1 MKTLVK
7 NITCIL
13 VTVFTV
19 TVFLS
24 CDNNKNEIDKLT
36 SVSFLPQTEAEHINL
51 KYTDSGKVTAILLSD
66 IMQDYSNAKYAFVE
80 FPKGINLTVFD
91 TQNQENY
98 VVSKYAISHTKN
110 NLIELLDSVVITT
123 HDGKVFTTDQLFY
136 DQKADWFF
144 TEKHFKFKDENGS
157 FIEGPG
163 ADFSRDFKIFNAQQ
177 NSGEYKNSKPSDI

>member
-66 IMQDYSNAKYAFVE
+66 IMQDYSNAKYAFVASCD
-80 FPKGINLTVFD
+80 IV
-91 TQNQENY
+91 ENHLQR
-98 VVSKYAISHTKN
+98 VVSPGHRI
-110 NLIELLDSVVITT
+110 ILL
-123 HDGKVFTTDQLFY
+123 
-136 DQKADWFF
+136 A
-144 TEKHFKFKDENGS
+144 
-157 FIEGPG
+157 
-163 ADFSRDFKIFNAQQ
+163 
-177 NSGEYKNSKPSDI
+177 